1 MIEVESLRCGY
12 GNREVLSEVSLR
24 VNSGE
29 MVGLLGPNGSG
40 KTTLFLALAGV
51 IPIRS
56 GSIRVAGSHI
66 TEQESLWIA
75 RKVASVPQTAQVAF
89 PFKCL
94 SLVLMG
100 RYPHLDG
107 WGGYSQYDMDVALKT
122 MDEMRILHLARR
134 SIKEVSGGEGQM
146 VTIARALA
154 QEAEILLLDE
164 ATSNLDVARKIQ
176 VFDLLSDKNRQDRTI
191 LCVMHD
197 LNLAALY
204 CRRLVFMKNG
214 TIISDGKTEEVFN
227 DTNLSKIYETEIR
240 VSAHPT
246 FGAPQAHF
254 VPRSSWAASGE
265 SDCSRLCSCHT
276 S

>member
-1 MIEVESLRCGY
+1 MIDVESLHCGY
-12 GNREVLSEVSLR
+12 GTQEVLRGVSLA
-24 VNSGE
+24 VQPGE
-29 MVGLLGPNGSG
+29 TVAVLGPNGSG
-40 KTTLFLALAGV
+40 KSTLFLALAGV

-56 GSIRVAGSHI
+56 GSIRIAGHLIS
-66 TEQESLWIA
+66 EQGALWIA
-75 RKVASVPQTAQVAF
+75 RKVASVPQNSQVAF

-107 WGGYSQYDMDVALKT
+107 WGGYSPRDMDVALKT

-146 VTIARALA
+146 VSIARALA

-176 VFDLLSDKNRQDRTI
+176 VFDLLTAETRQNRTVM
-191 LCVMHD
+191 CVMHD

-204 CRRLVFMKNG
+204 CKRLVFMKNG
-214 TIISDGKTEEVFN
+214 SIVSEGKTEEVF
-227 DTNLSKIYETEIR
+227 DARNLSEIYETEIR
-240 VSAHPT
+240 VSAHPLN
-246 FGAPQAHF
+246 GVPQAHF
-254 VPRSSWAASGE
+254 VPRGSFAGDVPDSTRSSR
-265 SDCSRLCSCHT
+265 SDAD
-276 S
+276 